1 MIDPLARDASLRHFN
16 CSTKTLC
23 TKSCVKLQLM
33 VARKG
38 LMTVT
43 QTFLEAVADAAK
55 FKLGPNP
62 KRTQRSQWMV
72 SNKSNGMS
80 SQDFERSIFDRE
92 SIIDFY
98 RDQLLMSKGLVEQQR
113 LIEALSEAGIVVNEQ
128 PYGFMLP
135 LVRNWLLLED
145 PFEFNESITQRLLDE
160 FADAVLNGMVVTRL
174 RTAISDF
181 NIGSMPILFEKGITI
196 RQITIDELW
205 EYGDID
211 KLRFHLHPLPGF
223 PPNEAWKILDIE
235 LRQNKEMALSPA
247 RLWST
252 RESVLILLRLE
263 STGPLKFLDLGSEA
277 NYGLGS
283 NGAIIERKD
292 VETLLMPKGRYW
304 GSYILNPLQV
314 QHLQNSWSRM
324 REIMDSD
331 SHYLRLPAQR
341 LFDAGEREMNQL
353 TDAILD
359 YAIGLECL
367 LTPGIRDELSYR
379 FALRGA
385 TILGWENGNKQS
397 YFEKLKGFYR
407 IRSSIVHGNQ
417 VDKNKL
423 DDTCSI
429 GEDYLRKIWWWYFTN
444 KFPKPIDGAKMID
457 QRILE

>member
-1 MIDPLARDASLRHFN
+1 
-16 CSTKTLC
+16 
-23 TKSCVKLQLM
+23 
-33 VARKG
+33 
-38 LMTVT
+38 MTVT
-43 QTFLEAVADAAK
+43 QTFLEAVANAAK

-72 SNKSNGMS
+72 SKKSNGMS
-80 SQDFERSIFDRE
+80 SQDFERSILDRE

-98 RDQLLMSKGLVEQQR
+98 RDQLLMRKGLIEQQN
-113 LIEALSEAGIVVNEQ
+113 LIEALSEAGVIVDEQ

-145 PFEFNESITQRLLDE
+145 PFEFNESTTQKLLDE

-181 NIGSMPILFEKGITI
+181 NIGSTPILFERGITI
-196 RQITIDELW
+196 RQIKIDELW
-205 EYGDID
+205 EYGDLD
-211 KLRFHLHPLPGF
+211 KRRFHLHPLPGF
-223 PPNEAWKILDIE
+223 PPDETWKILDIE
-235 LRQNKEMALSPA
+235 LRQNKEIALSPA

-252 RESVLILLRLE
+252 RKSVLILLRLE

-277 NYGLGS
+277 NYGLSRG
-283 NGAIIERKD
+283 IREERKD
-292 VETLLMPKGRYW
+292 ILNLYMPKGRYW

-314 QHLQNSWSRM
+314 QHLQNSWPRM
-324 REIMDSD
+324 HEIMDSD

-367 LTPGIRDELSYR
+367 LTSGIRDELSYR

-385 TILGWENGNKQS
+385 TILGWESGNKQS
-397 YFEKLKGFYR
+397 YFEKLQGFYR
-407 IRSSIVHGNQ
+407 IRSSIVHGIRA
-417 VDKNKL
+417 DKNKL

-429 GEDYLRKIWWWYFTN
+429 GEDYLRKIWWWYFT
-444 KFPKPIDGAKMID
+444 KDFPTAIDGAKMID